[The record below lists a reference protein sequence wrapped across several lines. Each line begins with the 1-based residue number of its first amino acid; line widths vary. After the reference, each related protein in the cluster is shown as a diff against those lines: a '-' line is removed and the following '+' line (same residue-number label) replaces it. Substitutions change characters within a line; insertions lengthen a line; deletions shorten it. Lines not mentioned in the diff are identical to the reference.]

1 MSPET
6 GPAGLPDRRPE
17 PGAGP
22 GPGPGDLPVPRAA
35 AGADPVDDVLR
46 ESVRALSLAPITD
59 ITDASPGPGAAATR
73 WETGPDTVDRDLIK
87 LVLTVV
93 ELLRQLMERSALRRV
108 DHGDLGEDQE
118 ERVGMTLMLLEE
130 RIEELSERHG
140 LTMAD
145 LNLDLGP
152 LGTLLPR
159 RDQ

>member
-1 MSPET
+1 MT
-6 GPAGLPDRRPE
+6 PD
-17 PGAGP
+17 G
-22 GPGPGDLPVPRAA
+22 
-35 AGADPVDDVLR
+35 GADPAGWADPVGGTDPVDEVLR
-46 ESVRALSLAPITD
+46 ESVRALSLAPVTD
-59 ITDASPGPGAAATR
+59 PADHHRAPGAEVTR
-73 WETGPDTVDRDLIK
+73 WETGPDTVDRDLIR

-108 DHGDLGEDQE
+108 DHGDLSEDQE

-140 LTMAD
+140 LTMDD

>member
-1 MSPET
+1 MTPEP
-6 GPAGLPDRRPE
+6 GRAPGLPDE
-17 PGAGP
+17 PPARAPDGT
-22 GPGPGDLPVPRAA
+22 VPTGRAD
-35 AGADPVDDVLR
+35 GADPVDDVLR
-46 ESVRALSLAPITD
+46 ESVRALSLAPVTD
-59 ITDASPGPGAAATR
+59 ITEHGSAPGPATTR

-108 DHGDLGEDQE
+108 DHGDLSEDQE

-140 LTMAD
+140 LTMDD

>member
-1 MSPET
+1 MTPDG
-6 GPAGLPDRRPE
+6 GPDPVGRPD
-17 PGAGP
+17 
-22 GPGPGDLPVPRAA
+22 PVGSQHPVGSR
-35 AGADPVDDVLR
+35 DPVDEVLR
-46 ESVRALSLAPITD
+46 ESVRALSLAPVTPAD
-59 ITDASPGPGAAATR
+59 HHRAPGAEATR

-108 DHGDLGEDQE
+108 DHGDLSEDQE
-118 ERVGMTLMLLEE
+118 ERVGITLMLLEE

-140 LTMAD
+140 LTMDD

-152 LGTLLPR
+152 FGTLLPR